1 MIGIGVGIGRSGSM
15 ASGSLAQTLADLYV
29 ARVATITNFVVPS
42 YARVVA
48 GYDALINAYATGTK
62 AAFETATAMFAD
74 PSVSG
79 YVLGTGTGLTAGAAC
94 ARVGNMAWF
103 DDNSRDLVQATPLNQ
118 PWLLVH
124 TGTNY
129 VAFPGVAGNFVSTSS
144 ISPVG
149 STQLDVKVKLN
160 GGNPLA
166 TRTITAQDSGVG
178 EGRIFGLE
186 WVDATTG
193 TIRFFFNSGFSSSVV
208 SASGVG
214 VIANYTGWIRAT
226 YSTDGTTATIT
237 FFSSANG
244 TSWTQLSQTTAASAR
259 LGNANAPINI
269 GANNAANLYQGNI
282 ERVIVS
288 NTIDGVATRDFN
300 PALYNASVSQTTIP
314 SSTGEVY
321 TLNVGTASTGFK
333 AAFVDR
339 TIMQGDGVN
348 SRLTSGALTSRQFFT
363 RYAALN
369 PLNLIGPQYIIDGN
383 PTEKHLLWKQGA
395 NIGFYNDANLIVT
408 PTANRSSLFTGDYN
422 NASSKFRINAGAD
435 NTGTTGTG
443 TSTIVN
449 IFTAGNGIV
458 AANAIVNT
466 LIDTGAGVINTDAQK
481 TAIYNYIRSINNNA
495 F

>member
-1 MIGIGVGIGRSGSM
+1 MPRLGLGLGLTMGNILGV
-15 ASGSLAQTLADLYV
+15 SLASTLADLYV
-29 ARVATITNFVVPS
+29 ARVATIPDFVVPS

-48 GYDALINAYATGTK
+48 GYEALINAYATGTK
-62 AAFETATAMFAD
+62 AAFETATAFFAD

-94 ARVGNMAWF
+94 ARVGNMAWL
-103 DDNSRDLVQATPLNQ
+103 DDNSRDLVQATPLLQ

-124 TGTNY
+124 SGTNY
-129 VAFPGVAGNFVSTSS
+129 VAMPTIATNSITSNTAVTWDPVTQILEVVARVQPSIQNASGNW
-144 ISPVG
+144 
-149 STQLDVKVKLN
+149 DN
-160 GGNPLA
+160 
-166 TRTITAQDSGVG
+166 ITNQNTL
-178 EGRIFGLE
+178 FGLQISNTTTTKTIRVNASTAATASTAYTPSTTVPHFIKVNLNLSQIE
-186 WVDATTG
+186 YYWSADGITYTAIGTSALPTYGTTG
-193 TIRFFFNSGFSSSVV
+193 TLTIG
-208 SASGVG
+208 
-214 VIANYTGWIRAT
+214 
-226 YSTDGTTATIT
+226 GT
-237 FFSSANG
+237 
-244 TSWTQLSQTTAASAR
+244 
-259 LGNANAPINI
+259 
-269 GANNAANLYQGNI
+269 
-282 ERVIVS
+282 S
-288 NTIDGVATRDFN
+288 NTIANSFYAYSITYSVAGTIVRNFN
-300 PALYNASVSQTTIP
+300 PALYNASVSQTTFTA
-314 SSTGEVY
+314 STGEVY

-383 PTEKHLLWKQGA
+383 PIEKHLLWKQGA